1 MNITRAADA
10 SIQAV
15 SPALSFGTGHLQ
27 GKKLQR
33 CEQRN
38 LRPVEGRV
46 KQPAADATGGGKV
59 YTEFSKFPPKLFATS
74 DRPAVRG
81 FPAPTDPRREERRG
95 RQRWSFAVRGPC
107 EGEVRPHEHSR
118 P

>member
-38 LRPVEGRV
+38 LRPVQGWV
-46 KQPAADATGGGKV
+46 KQPMTDAGGGGKRLHWIQQV
-59 YTEFSKFPPKLFATS
+59 PPKLFATS
-74 DRPAVRG
+74 DRPAARG

-95 RQRWSFAVRGPC
+95 RKRWALTVGVPR
-107 EGEVRPHEHSR
+107 E
-118 P
+118 